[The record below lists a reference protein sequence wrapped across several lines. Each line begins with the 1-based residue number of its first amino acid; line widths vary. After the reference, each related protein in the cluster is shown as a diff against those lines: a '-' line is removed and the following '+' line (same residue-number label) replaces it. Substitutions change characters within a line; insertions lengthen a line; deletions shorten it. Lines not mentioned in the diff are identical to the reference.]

1 MTRPCSVSC
10 VREGFIPGRSR
21 IRAAGRL
28 VVVAGGALLAMLAVL
43 AGSAGSRPGRTGR
56 AAVGVHVGSRILLR
70 SMGIRVVRHGGV
82 RDGAALVVANH
93 VSWLDVPVIAAMTP
107 VVPVAKDEVA
117 GWPVIGA
124 LARRVGTVFVH
135 RRTCR
140 DLPDTVARITASL
153 RRGYRVLIFPEG
165 TTTCGGAPHGVHRA
179 GLQGAVDAAAVVVPV
194 SIAYT
199 DRRGRPTNSAAF
211 VGDDDL
217 VASVWRVLRSGPL
230 VAHVRWQPPVPAIQD
245 RAHRARHR
253 ARAASR
259 AHGRI
264 SRALAA

>member
-10 VREGFIPGRSR
+10 VWEGFIP
-21 IRAAGRL
+21 
-28 VVVAGGALLAMLAVL
+28 
-43 AGSAGSRPGRTGR
+43 GR

-107 VVPVAKDEVA
+107 VVPVAKDEV
-117 GWPVIGA
+117 
-124 LARRVGTVFVH
+124 
-135 RRTCR
+135 
-140 DLPDTVARITASL
+140 
-153 RRGYRVLIFPEG
+153 IFPEG
-165 TTTCGGAPHGVHRA
+165 TTTCGGPPHGFH
-179 GLQGAVDAAAVVVPV
+179 
-194 SIAYT
+194 
-199 DRRGRPTNSAAF
+199 
-211 VGDDDL
+211 
-217 VASVWRVLRSGPL
+217 RVLRSGPL